1 MNESTQKQKNTR
13 GGAWGVGF
21 QNSKLM
27 NERVLK
33 CNIMQYIV
41 ANFRNIQ
48 YYNICK
54 D

>member
-1 MNESTQKQKNTR
+1 MIIKTHKNKKII
-13 GGAWGVGF
+13 GGGVGF